1 VIFQREASR
10 RSARARAGLAACAI
24 AFVAGVGAPSAHAS
38 VSADSAGVY
47 SEELERGNSA
57 DGPAVARAQRD
68 AAIGLVRQP
77 FSWSRIEIAP
87 GRADFSVYDDVMAA
101 AAGAGLSVLPV
112 LMDPPAWRSTAP
124 ATGRVRAM
132 YPPRD
137 PAEMAALA
145 TELVRRYGPGGSFWA
160 AHPELTPVPIH
171 SWQVWNEPN
180 IRAFWATGPD
190 PQAYVRLLD
199 AVGSAI
205 RAADPRAEIVAAGL
219 PLADSGIPI
228 FDFVKGMY
236 AAGARGTFDTVAI
249 HPYASDAQGVLQIL
263 WAVRAQLDRLGDPD
277 RPIWATEFGWA
288 TGGPPVTITMSEASQ
303 AAVLSDTIGLMQR
316 SRAALRLR
324 GFVAFRWRDVALNP
338 GQTDVWALHT
348 GLLRGDD
355 AVKPALGALGDAI
368 ARWRREPA
376 PERAITSEAALE
388 QASPEGAAGAQ
399 AAPVVG
405 VRRRVL
411 RIRRFVIRGRLHV
424 LVDVRPGG
432 GADRVRIA
440 YEAIRG
446 GRVAFRQTRRVGSRA
461 RVARVVFKLSPGARS
476 AQRLRIT
483 ASQGASRVTRMLHM
497 HARRRTAAPARR

>member
-1 VIFQREASR
+1 VTFERTASR
-10 RSARARAGLAACAI
+10 RSARARAGLACAV
-24 AFVAGVGAPSAHAS
+24 ALVAGVAAPSVHAD
-38 VSADSAGVY
+38 VPADSAGVY
-47 SEELERGNSA
+47 SEELERANSA
-57 DGPAVARAQRD
+57 DVRAVAGAQRD
-68 AAIGLVRQP
+68 ARIGLVREP
-77 FSWSRIEIAP
+77 FSWARIETSP
-87 GRADFSVYDDVMAA
+87 GRLDFSVYDDVMAA
-101 AAGAGLSVLPV
+101 AAGAGLRVLPV

-145 TELVRRYGPGGSFWA
+145 TALVHRYGPGGSFWV
-160 AHPELTPVPIH
+160 AHPELTPAPIH

-190 PQAYVRLLD
+190 PQAYVHMLD

-205 RAADPRAEIVAAGL
+205 RAADPGAEIVAGGL
-219 PLADSGIPI
+219 PLADNGISI
-228 FDFVKGMY
+228 FDFVSGMY
-236 AAGARGTFDTVAI
+236 AAGARGTFDTLAI
-249 HPYASDAQGVLQIL
+249 HPYASDGRGVLQIL
-263 WAVRAQLDRLGDPD
+263 WAVRSQLDRLGDSD

-288 TGGPPVTITMSEASQ
+288 TGGPPVTVTMPESSQ
-303 AAVLSDTIGLMQR
+303 AAVLGDTIDLMQR
-316 SRAALRLR
+316 SRDALRLR
-324 GFVAFRWRDVALNP
+324 GFVVFRWRDVALNP

-355 AVKPALGALGDAI
+355 AAKPALGALRDAI
-368 ARWRREPA
+368 ARWRQVPA
-376 PERAITSEAALE
+376 PGQAITSEAALE
-388 QASPEGAAGAQ
+388 QASPGGAGGAQ
-399 AAPVVG
+399 AAPVSG

-424 LVDVRPGG
+424 LVDVPPGG
-432 GADRVRIA
+432 GSDRVRIA

-461 RVARVVFKLSPGARS
+461 RVARVVFKLPPGARA

-483 ASQGASRVTRMLHM
+483 ASQGTSRVTRMLRM
-497 HARRRTAAPARR
+497 PARRTTAAPARR